1 MKLLSS
7 VCLCLAVLSA
17 VSAEAPQ
24 WRWHEKTAQPHTTR
38 FFRIPFELKEKA
50 KSAPVTFGLDDI
62 GSIYVNGRRIASNI
76 HMPPKTWHLENYL
89 KPGKNVIAVQ
99 VLNHIGIA
107 GLIVSGDILLESGN
121 VQKLSSGGTVLSG
134 TKADAGWTDVKFDD
148 SGWKTAEVLGG
159 PDELAPWNRKGS
171 VMDPFRAPDAA
182 RGTSR
187 LLLDD
192 FADIS
197 SWLGGGQKHTLP
209 GADTPSHFSL
219 GSVPDPRRDDGWAGE
234 LRFAFA
240 KPGGEAAFHKNRLYQ
255 MRRTPRAIL
264 FSADTRGHGGSLRFR
279 FFDKFN
285 RRHLTKPV
293 PLSPTVG
300 WRDYRVELDETT
312 FPGYSKL
319 AFPLALDHLIYTADK
334 AGTGHILIDDLFY
347 IGHASSPGQQLAIH
361 PDYHT
366 LAVPP
371 GTAAEMTFRFRN
383 ALNRKIRAKLLLQVL
398 DSREKELFRQTAELE
413 LGPCAFLRRKF
424 TLGTF
429 RDKGVYSVR
438 LTADIGTGKQTY
450 LGWLGVFTPNGK
462 RLNKYPMWFGI
473 EDQEINTAPYEATL
487 HASWMKLLGIDLIR
501 AGFHGS
507 RAERVR
513 GSRTGYDGFREMW
526 KPHVATGAAL
536 LLDFA
541 GGMPPW
547 TRPDADTP
555 KGTVLPLNCDP
566 ARFREHFEHL
576 ADFIASMPSIQYFEW
591 INEPNLS
598 RFYRTGM
605 YCEALRQL
613 YPILKAKN
621 PALKVGTGGLVVN
634 HPSVTPGFAEQVY
647 GDMKDYYDIAFYHA
661 HSGYRRYIIDT
672 NAAFSLLPGTGKRK
686 PLANTEAGYRS
697 YQGMPHLFYNQA
709 RELVKKITVSKAMN
723 LEFYIWF
730 MLQDYWDKYRNADD
744 SFGLVTVDNQ
754 PKPSFA
760 AYNELIRQLS
770 NTTPA
775 GASGLHPELEG
786 WRFLSDKEE
795 VHVLW
800 PKQDGTVHTLC
811 LETEQNVLLTDLFG
825 NEQRFRPVDGIAAL
839 PTPELPFYLR
849 MPKDSV
855 RPAGALLTFAE
866 RPVRLPGSDSP
877 LNGELHNPFRKTVR
891 CTLTDDTGKR
901 HTATL
906 AGKSSARITLPCAL
920 PAGTAPGPVVRH
932 VEIVMTRP
940 DGKTVYSGGFRFP
953 VSSALP
959 ITETAGPA
967 ITLDSEKQLMELAFD
982 PTTPRWGGKTDLS
995 ARVRLRRDAQNLIF
1009 NAEISDNDHSVP
1021 HRNESIWKND
1031 SIQIAI
1037 ADDRGRLTEFTVSG
1051 QTGAPAVAWRHIAP
1065 DESRTGRFRIPLS
1078 VNRSGGVTRYR
1089 FSVPFSELG
1098 ISPAKGTRFRLAF
1111 LINDNDA
1118 GKRLRIMEYFKGIE
1132 GTKNPELFGWCILD

>member
-1 MKLLSS
+1 MKHLLS
-7 VCLCLAVLSA
+7 VCLCLTVLSA
-17 VSAEAPQ
+17 VPAEVPQ
-24 WRWHEKTAQPHTTR
+24 WRWHEKTAQPQTTR
-38 FFRIPFELKEKA
+38 FFRIPFQLKEKA

-62 GSIYVNGRRIASNI
+62 GSIYVNGRRIAANF
-76 HMPPKTWHLENYL
+76 HMPPKTWHIEKYL
-89 KPGKNVIAVQ
+89 TQGKNVIAVQ

-121 VQKLSSGGTVLSG
+121 VQKLSSAGTVLSETRAG
-134 TKADAGWTDVKFDD
+134 AGWTKADFDD
-148 SGWKTAEVLGG
+148 SGWKTAEILGG

-171 VMDPFRAPDAA
+171 VMDPFREQDIA

-197 SWLGGGQKHTLP
+197 SWLGDGQKHTLP
-209 GADTPSHFSL
+209 GADTPCHFSL

-240 KPGGEAAFHKNRLYQ
+240 EPGGEAAFHKNSLYQ

-264 FSADTRGHGGSLRFR
+264 FSADTKGHGGSLRFR

-285 RRHLTKPV
+285 RRHLTNPV
-293 PLSPTVG
+293 PLSAASG
-300 WRDYRVELDETT
+300 WRNYRIDLNDTT

-319 AFPLALDHLIYTADK
+319 AFPIALDHLIYTAEK
-334 AGTGHILIDDLFY
+334 AGTGHILIDDLYY
-347 IGHASSPGQQLAIH
+347 IDRVSAPAQQLAIH
-361 PDYHT
+361 PDYHA
-366 LAVPP
+366 LAVSP
-371 GTAAEMTFRFRN
+371 GTPAEMTFRFRN
-383 ALNRKIRAKLLLQVL
+383 ALDRKVRAKLLLRVL
-398 DSREKELFRQTAELE
+398 DSQDRELLRQTAELE
-413 LGPCAFLRRKF
+413 LGPYGFLRRKF
-424 TLGTF
+424 TLGAF

-438 LTADIGTGKQTY
+438 LTADTGTGKQTF

-462 RLNKYPMWFGI
+462 RLNRQPMWFGI

-513 GSRTGYDGFREMW
+513 GSQTGYNGFREMW

-547 TRPDADTP
+547 TRPGPDTP
-555 KGTVLPLNCDP
+555 RGTVLPLNCDP

-598 RFYRTGM
+598 RIYRTGM

-647 GDMKDYYDIAFYHA
+647 GDMKDCYDIAFYHA
-661 HSGYRRYIIDT
+661 HSGYRRYILDT
-672 NAAFSLLPGTGKRK
+672 RAASSLLPGKK

-697 YQGMPHLFYNQA
+697 YQGTPHLFYNQA
-709 RELVKKITVSKAMN
+709 RELVKKITVSKATG

-775 GASGLHPELEG
+775 GASKLHAELEG
-786 WRFLSDKEE
+786 WRFLTGKEE

-811 LETEQNVLLTDLFG
+811 LETDQDILLTDLFG
-825 NEQRFRPVDGIAAL
+825 NERRFHPADGIVAL

-849 MPKDSV
+849 APEDAVK
-855 RPAGALLTFAE
+855 PAGALLTFAE
-866 RPVRLPGSDSP
+866 RPVRLPGPDTP
-877 LNGELHNPFRKTVR
+877 LNAELHNPFRETVR
-891 CTLTDDTGKR
+891 CTLTDDTGKQ
-901 HTATL
+901 HNATL

-920 PAGTAPGPVVRH
+920 PAGTAPGPVIRQAK
-932 VEIVMTRP
+932 IVMARP
-940 DGKTVYSGGFRFP
+940 DGKTVYSGTFRFP
-953 VSSALP
+953 VSAALP
-959 ITETAGPA
+959 VRETAGPE
-967 ITLDSEKQLMELAFD
+967 ITLNSEKQLMELAFD
-982 PTTPRWGGKTDLS
+982 PATPRWGGKTDLS
-995 ARVRLRRDAQNLIF
+995 ARIRIRRDAKDLIF
-1009 NAEISDNDHSVP
+1009 NAEVSDNDHSVP
-1021 HRNESIWKND
+1021 HKNESIWKND
-1031 SIQIAI
+1031 SLQIAI
-1037 ADDRGRLTEFTVSG
+1037 ADEQGRMTEFTVSG
-1051 QTGAPAVAWRHIAP
+1051 QADAPAVAWRHIAP
-1065 DESRTGRFRIPLS
+1065 DENRTGRFHIPLT
-1078 VNRSGGVTRYR
+1078 VDRNGGVTRYR

-1098 ISPAKGTRFRLAF
+1098 ISPVKGTRFRLAF
-1111 LINDNDA
+1111 LVNDNDS